1 MIPTDYE
8 QVGFK
13 CGIEIHNR
21 LATKHKL
28 FCNCSPRFST
38 ARSIATVK
46 RNLRAVAGELG
57 TKDATAVFEYLRNRT
72 FFYEKYPQETCLVEE
87 DEEPPHEVNREAL
100 EVVLQ
105 VAKFLRAEIP
115 DEIQFMRKTVVDGS
129 NTAGFQ
135 RTAIVGMNG
144 RLETSKGIV
153 RVANISLEEESA
165 GIVSHED
172 GNIVYRL
179 DRLGIPLI
187 EIGTEADVKDP
198 EHAREVAEK
207 LGMIVRSTGK
217 SQRGIGVTR
226 QDLNVSVRGGARVE
240 VKGFQELDMIPK
252 VLDGE
257 VQRQLEL
264 LKEGKQVEEE
274 TRQAQPDG
282 TTKFMRPLPGGERMY
297 PETDVP
303 TIPITK
309 EMLAKINIPEN
320 WEQKLE
326 RLKQSLPADL
336 AEQVLKSEYLE
347 LFERLSKNYEPML
360 VATMLVSTLKD
371 LRRRG
376 IAVDKLS
383 DNHIEGVM
391 QAIKMGKTAKESVPK
406 LLEVLA
412 GKPSLTAGEA
422 ITELGAGA
430 LTEHELREIVKK
442 TFEKFPDLVRDN
454 KQGALMGEVMKA
466 VRGRIDGGTVAKVL
480 KEMLGQ

>member
-1 MIPTDYE
+1 MTDYG
-8 QVGFK
+8 QLGFK

-28 FCNCSPRFST
+28 FCSCSPRFSE
-38 ARSIATVK
+38 AKPQAVVRRK
-46 RNLRAVAGELG
+46 MRAVAGELG
-57 TKDATAVFEYLRNRT
+57 AKDAAAVFEYLRDRT
-72 FFYEKYPQETCLVEE
+72 FVYEQYPDESCLVEE
-87 DEEPPHEVNREAL
+87 DEEPPHAVNREAL

-105 VAKFLRAEIP
+105 VAKMLKAEIP

-129 NTAGFQ
+129 NTGGFQ

-144 RLETSKGIV
+144 KLETSKGTV
-153 RVANISLEEESA
+153 RISNISLEEESA

-198 EHAREVAEK
+198 EHAKEVAEK

-257 VQRQLEL
+257 VHRQIEL
-264 LKEGKQVEEE
+264 IKEGKQVEKE

-303 TIPITK
+303 TISITK
-309 EMLAKINIPEN
+309 ELLAKVKVPES
-320 WEQKLE
+320 WDQKLG
-326 RLKQSLPADL
+326 RLKQILPADL
-336 AEQVLKSEYLE
+336 AEQVLKSEYLP
-347 LFERLSKNYEPML
+347 LFERLVKSYDPVL
-360 VATMLVSTLKD
+360 LATTLVSIVKD
-371 LRRRG
+371 LKRRG
-376 IAVDKLS
+376 VKVENITDS
-383 DNHIEGVM
+383 HIEGVV
-391 QAIKMGKTAKESVPK
+391 QAVKINRTAKESVPR
-406 LLEVLA
+406 LLELLA
-412 GKPSLTAGEA
+412 SKPDLTVGEA
-422 ITELGAGA
+422 IIELGAGA
-430 LTEHELREIVKK
+430 LTEEKLRAIINDIFKK
-442 TFEKFPDLVRDN
+442 YPDLVREK
-454 KQGALMGEVMKA
+454 KQGALMGEVMKE

-480 KEMLGQ
+480 REMLG

>member
-1 MIPTDYE
+1 MSTDYE
-8 QVGFK
+8 QLGFR

-28 FCNCSPRFST
+28 FCSCSPRFSM
-38 ARSIATVK
+38 AKPVAVVK
-46 RNLRAVAGELG
+46 RKMRAVAGELG
-57 TKDATAVFEYLRNRT
+57 TKDAAAVFEYLKGRT
-72 FFYEKYPQETCLVEE
+72 FVYEQYPNESCLVEQ
-87 DEEPPHEVNREAL
+87 DEEPPHAVNREAL

-105 VAKFLRAEIP
+105 VAKMLKAEIP

-129 NTAGFQ
+129 NTGGFQ

-144 RLETSKGIV
+144 ILETSKGAV
-153 RVANISLEEESA
+153 RIANISLEEESA
-165 GIVSHED
+165 GIVGHED
-172 GNIVYRL
+172 GNTVYRL

-207 LGMIVRSTGK
+207 LGMIIRSTGK

-240 VKGFQELDMIPK
+240 VKGFQELDMISS

-257 VQRQLEL
+257 VQRQLSL
-264 LKEGKQVEEE
+264 IREGKQVEKE

-309 EMLAKINIPEN
+309 EMLAGINVPEN
-320 WEQKLE
+320 WGQKLE

-336 AEQVLKSEYLE
+336 AEQVLKSEYLP
-347 LFERLSKNYEPML
+347 LFERLVKSYDPIL
-360 VATMLVSTLKD
+360 VATTLVSTMKD
-371 LRRRG
+371 MRRRG
-376 IAVDKLS
+376 IKMENIT
-383 DNHIEGVM
+383 DNHMEGVL
-391 QAIKMGKTAKESVPK
+391 QAVKLNKTAKESVPG
-406 LLEVLA
+406 LLEMLA
-412 GKPSLTAGEA
+412 TKPRLTAGEA
-422 ITELGAGA
+422 ILEMGAGA
-430 LTEHELREIVKK
+430 LTEQQLRTIVQQVFNKWPELVK
-442 TFEKFPDLVRDN
+442 EK
-454 KQGALMGEVMKA
+454 KQGALMGEVMKE
-466 VRGRIDGGTVAKVL
+466 VRGRIDGGTVARVL
-480 KEMLGQ
+480 REMLE